1 MSDDHVKRIQEQ
13 FDRQGEAYAN
23 LASVQEQKILSAIV
37 RLSRAG
43 ADDRVLDVASGPGF
57 IAMAFAPHCK
67 EVVGVDVTETFLAS
81 ARDEAHRRDLENV
94 TFEFGTVES
103 LPFEDAVFDV
113 AVCRSAF
120 HHFPNPDT
128 VLSEMTRVVKPG
140 GRLLILD
147 MVASEDAKKAAY
159 HHKIEMLCDPTH
171 AKALSPSEF
180 TTLFEKHDLTI
191 EMEREGQVEYPID
204 EWIGH
209 GGPSTEAAET
219 LRSLVTASVDED
231 LAGLPIR
238 KEGDTVMMGHYAKT
252 YVLRS

>member
-1 MSDDHVKRIQEQ
+1 MSDDHVKKIQAQ

-37 RLSRAG
+37 RLSQATSE
-43 ADDRVLDVASGPGF
+43 DRVLDVASGPGF

-67 EVVGVDVTETFLAS
+67 EVVGVDVTQNFLTS
-81 ARDEAHRRDLENV
+81 ARQEAERRGLSNAS
-94 TFEFGTVES
+94 FKFGDVES
-103 LPFEDAVFDV
+103 MPFGDAEFDV

-120 HHFPNPDT
+120 HHFPNPEG
-128 VLSEMTRVVKPG
+128 VLGEMKRVVKPG

-147 MVASEDAKKAAY
+147 MVASEVPEKAAY
-159 HHKIEMLCDPTH
+159 HHEIEMLCDPTH

-180 TTLFEKHDLTI
+180 AGLFGKHGLTV
-191 EMEREGQVEYPID
+191 ELERDGQVEYPVD

-209 GGPSTEAAET
+209 GGPTDEVAEE
-219 LRSLVTASVDED
+219 LRALVTASTDED

-238 KEGDTVMMGHYAKT
+238 RDGETVMMGHYAKT
-252 YVLRS
+252 YLLRA